1 MQQVPMWNKVRKIV
15 TQYFS
20 NLRWYVV
27 AVMLLFY
34 SLSSYALLYLAG
46 EKELLHIT
54 DFVYWLVVTGST
66 VGYGDMSPSTSAGK
80 WLVAVYII
88 PMGLSIFA
96 LVLGRV
102 ASWVSQQWQKGA
114 KGLNA
119 LNVSDHVLVIGWNG
133 KRTEQLIK
141 LLLIEK
147 ANSLEKPEIVLCVRA
162 DISNPFPSEIE
173 FVKVDSFNKDEDM
186 DKACVQSAATILIDN
201 PHDDMT
207 MTTALY
213 CSQRNKS
220 AHKVAYFDDESL
232 VQLLQ
237 KHCPEIECTPS
248 VAVEMLAKSAFDP
261 GSSLLHHDL
270 LDVNEGQ
277 AQFSATIPENVDAIS
292 VKNVF
297 YLLKHKYDAIFI
309 GVSGTHNMNKI
320 VINPPLTHELISGDK
335 VYYIADKRINN
346 IDWTKFSDADLG

>member
-1 MQQVPMWNKVRKIV
+1 MWVKIRKVV
-15 TQYFS
+15 AQYFS
-20 NLRWYVV
+20 NLQWYIVLL
-27 AVMLLFY
+27 MLLFY
-34 SLSSYALLYLAG
+34 SVSSYGLLWSAG
-46 EKELLHIT
+46 EVGLLNIT

-66 VGYGDMSPSTSAGK
+66 VGYGDMSPSTAAGK
-80 WLVAVYII
+80 WIVAIYII

-96 LVLGRV
+96 LVLGRI

-114 KGLNA
+114 KGLNS
-119 LNVSDHVLVIGWNG
+119 LNVNDHVLVIGWNG

-162 DISNPFPSEIE
+162 DITNPFPSEIE
-173 FVKVDSFNKDEDM
+173 FVHVDSFNKDEDM
-186 DKACVQSAATILIDN
+186 DKACIESAVTILIDN
-201 PHDDMT
+201 PQDDMT

-213 CSQRNKS
+213 CSQRNKK
-220 AHKVAYFDDESL
+220 AHKVAYFEDESL

-237 KHCPEIECTPS
+237 THCPEIECTPS

-270 LDVNEGQ
+270 LDVYEGQ
-277 AQFSATIPENVDAIS
+277 AQFSATIPKDADPIS
-292 VKNVF
+292 VKNMF

-309 GVSGTHNMNKI
+309 GVAANHNIHKI
-320 VINPPLTHELISGDK
+320 VVNPPLSSELFPDDK
-335 VYYIADKRINN
+335 IFYIANNRIHN
-346 IDWTKFSDADLG
+346 IDWTKFKDADLA